1 MSSRKW
7 GITALA
13 VVVAVVAVVGAL
25 YWQAAVRTA
34 PAPSSTAAPPVAYAV
49 ALTDPPVVPAGTSAL
64 LINYNGV
71 TVHTEEYGWISNASA
86 TGTVN
91 LLGLQNISF
100 VIAQVNVTSGAV
112 VNVVRLYISNAS
124 IIVDGTQ
131 YPVMLPSGILDI
143 PITGASRAAQ
153 GALVDLQPRVIEA
166 YVGDQPVFMMAPA
179 AVAVPLNRTAPPGTI
194 APVPAGVRGEFERAS
209 ANVTITS
216 ATIQVVG
223 NETMVSITVAN
234 EGSEPV
240 QVLGMGIDGNWS
252 MGVPPIKI
260 NVGGVSATIQV
271 SGATAGMH
279 MVFFANGTQ
288 LVPALE
294 MAAPHVKAKWFLP
307 PNAKAKG
314 FNVQW
319 KGNGSDFGQHM
330 KEWSGNWSMNGYG
343 GAAITGPGVANFSP
357 SVTNVAP
364 IIYTQ
369 ISRMA
374 GYTIQPGQSATFTF
388 EGTITLGPRLDM
400 GATTGPVTIT
410 LTPIAGQ
417 SYTITVMTIPASNAT
432 TTATAAGS

>member
-1 MSSRKW
+1 VYKR
-7 GITALA
+7 
-13 VVVAVVAVVGAL
+13 
-25 YWQAAVRTA
+25 Q
-34 PAPSSTAAPPVAYAV
+34 
-49 ALTDPPVVPAGTSAL
+49 
-64 LINYNGV
+64 
-71 TVHTEEYGWISNASA
+71 EEYGWISNASA

-100 VIAQVNVTSGAV
+100 VIARVNVTSGAV

-223 NETMVSITVAN
+223 NETIISITVAN

-240 QVLGMGIDGNWS
+240 QVLGMGIDGDWS
-252 MGVPPIKI
+252 MGVPPITIQAKDF
-260 NVGGVSATIQV
+260 SATIQV
-271 SGATAGMH
+271 SGATARMH

-319 KGNGSDFGQHM
+319 KGNGSDFEQHM
-330 KEWSGNWSMNGYG
+330 KEWSGHMHGNGYN
-343 GAAITGPGVANFSP
+343 GAAIGGPGAANFSQAAAGTERFQP
-357 SVTNVAP
+357 
-364 IIYTQ
+364 
-369 ISRMA
+369 ISRMV

>member
-64 LINYNGV
+64 LMNYNGV
-71 TVHTEEYGWISNASA
+71 AVHTEEYGWISNASA

-91 LLGLQNISF
+91 LLGLQNISY
-100 VIAQVNVTSGAV
+100 VIARVNVTSGAV

-216 ATIQVVG
+216 ATIQVAG
-223 NETMVSITVAN
+223 NETIISITVAN

-252 MGVPPIKI
+252 MGVPPI
-260 NVGGVSATIQV
+260 TIQ
-271 SGATAGMH
+271 A
-279 MVFFANGTQ
+279 
-288 LVPALE
+288 
-294 MAAPHVKAKWFLP
+294 
-307 PNAKAKG
+307 
-314 FNVQW
+314 
-319 KGNGSDFGQHM
+319 
-330 KEWSGNWSMNGYG
+330 
-343 GAAITGPGVANFSP
+343 
-357 SVTNVAP
+357 
-364 IIYTQ
+364 
-369 ISRMA
+369 
-374 GYTIQPGQSATFTF
+374 
-388 EGTITLGPRLDM
+388 
-400 GATTGPVTIT
+400 
-410 LTPIAGQ
+410 
-417 SYTITVMTIPASNAT
+417 
-432 TTATAAGS
+432 

>member
-7 GITALA
+7 GITALV

-49 ALTDPPVVPAGTSAL
+49 ALTDPPVIPAGTSAL

-71 TVHTEEYGWISNASA
+71 AVHTEEYGWISNASA
-86 TGTVN
+86 TGIVN
-91 LLGLQNISF
+91 LLGLQNISY
-100 VIAQVNVTSGAV
+100 VIARVNVTSGAV

-124 IIVDGTQ
+124 IMVDGTQ

-223 NETMVSITVAN
+223 NETIISITVAN

-252 MGVPPIKI
+252 MGVPPIEI

-294 MAAPHVKAKWFLP
+294 MAAPHVTVRSPLP
-307 PNAKAKG
+307 PNAHR
-314 FNVQW
+314 
-319 KGNGSDFGQHM
+319 GNMTPMSGGWGNAAPPAGWGQFA
-330 KEWSGNWSMNGYG
+330 NW
-343 GAAITGPGVANFSP
+343 TPP
-357 SVTNVAP
+357 AP
-364 IIYTQ
+364 PINSTPMP
-369 ISRMA
+369 RMPVLRMP
-374 GYTIQPGQSATFTF
+374 GYTLGPGQSATFTF
-388 EGTITLGPRLDM
+388 EGTITLGPRM
-400 GATTGPVTIT
+400 GSGGSAVPVTIT
-410 LTPIAGQ
+410 ITPIAGQ
-417 SYTITVMTIPASNAT
+417 SYGITVMTIPASNAT
-432 TTATAAGS
+432 ATATAS